1 MRLALH
7 IGGWVEARTRL
18 GCPGHLGIELHHLPV
33 SNDRGVVGR
42 LVGTRRAH
50 HHGLMSA
57 VHNDTHRHRAA
68 VYPPTTR
75 SERILHV
82 IES

>member
-7 IGGWVEARTRL
+7 IGGSVEARTRL
-18 GCPGHLGIELHHLPV
+18 GCLGDLGIKLDLLPA
-33 SNDRGVVGR
+33 SNDRGV
-42 LVGTRRAH
+42 VGTRRAH

-57 VHNDTHRHRAA
+57 VHNDVHRHRAA